1 MSSYHFD
8 HLQYLETEAI
18 HILREVAGEFER
30 PAILFSGGKDS
41 ICLLRLAEK
50 AFRPS
55 DIPMPFLN
63 VETGHEFPELIEF
76 RDRRAKELGAKLI
89 VRTVE
94 DALAAG
100 TVVLNK
106 NDISRNRMQ
115 IPALLGAI
123 EEYRFDC
130 CIGGARRDEEK
141 ARAKERFFSFRD
153 SFGQWDPKN
162 QRPEIWNIYN
172 ARVNP
177 GENMRV
183 FPLSNWTELDVWEYI
198 KKETLEVPN
207 IYFSHERDCFRRGG
221 QWVPVP
227 PPHTDGGKPDPFAGG
242 RPKPKDEIKK
252 LVVRV
257 RTIADMISTGM
268 IESRA
273 DSVDDI
279 IAEIAA
285 ARVTER
291 GSRADDKASEAAME
305 DRKKAGYF

>member
-1 MSSYHFD
+1 MPVD
-8 HLQYLETEAI
+8 PT
-18 HILREVAGEFER
+18 
-30 PAILFSGGKDS
+30 
-41 ICLLRLAEK
+41 
-50 AFRPS
+50 AFR
-55 DIPMPFLN
+55 L
-63 VETGHEFPELIEF
+63 
-76 RDRRAKELGAKLI
+76 
-89 VRTVE
+89 
-94 DALAAG
+94 
-100 TVVLNK
+100 
-106 NDISRNRMQ
+106 Q

-153 SFGQWDPKN
+153 NFGQWDPKN

-172 ARVNP
+172 ARLNS

-183 FPLSNWTELDVWEYI
+183 FPLSNWTEMDVWEYI
-198 KKETLEVPN
+198 KKEKLEVPG
-207 IYFSHERDCFRRGG
+207 IYFSHERECFRRGG
-221 QWVPVP
+221 QWLPVP
-227 PPHTDGGKPDPFAGG
+227 PPHTDDGKPDPFAGG
-242 RPKPKDEIKK
+242 RPKPNEVIKK